1 MVGPYHAHHRAL
13 PAAMSDRA
21 LSEDPNSHLAHKL
34 PYRAH
39 KHSDMAGPF
48 DEHWR
53 DLSNM
58 QCNGRYLKSGVGIF
72 ILLIHLWWFLLHPG
86 VVITAQ
92 LWSL

>member
-1 MVGPYHAHHRAL
+1 MVADSVALLEHGTESMALRAQSMTRPSASMVGPYHAHHRAL

-39 KHSDMAGPF
+39 KHSDRAGPF

-58 QCNGRYLKSGVGIF
+58 QCNGRY
-72 ILLIHLWWFLLHPG
+72 
-86 VVITAQ
+86 
-92 LWSL
+92 